1 MMRRQDE
8 MRHEN
13 VTRFVCHANLIWTC
27 ASFFLHAWDF
37 GLSKSNLF
45 VTQFVLL
52 SFPPQGYLADQYL
65 LRWVSS
71 NLQKSHI
78 HCIQL
83 SCGPLPKLISNS
95 TRSWRLGFERAWGMF
110 HWSRMDLVS
119 SSCCKQTDKHM
130 LVTQYSLGDIKV
142 LPSWK
147 KKKKQ
152 NLVSDSDDSKR
163 SRVSLTSHSRDRN
176 IELFTG
182 SLSLGHTKFS
192 KSGQALS
199 CC

>member
-1 MMRRQDE
+1 MQ
-8 MRHEN
+8 
-13 VTRFVCHANLIWTC
+13 V
-27 ASFFLHAWDF
+27 FFLHAWDF

-65 LRWVSS
+65 LHWVSS

-95 TRSWRLGFERAWGMF
+95 TRSWRLGFERAWGTF
-110 HWSRMDLVS
+110 HWSRMDLMS

-130 LVTQYSLGDIKV
+130 LVTQYCLGDIKV

-147 KKKKQ
+147 KKKKSRIWYLTPMIQSAQGFPWLLTLEIEILNCSLACFLWGTQ
-152 NLVSDSDDSKR
+152 NFLNQ
-163 SRVSLTSHSRDRN
+163 DRHWAAAR
-176 IELFTG
+176 ITG
-182 SLSLGHTKFS
+182 EF
-192 KSGQALS
+192 
-199 CC
+199 